1 MEEEGYRISSSL
13 QRTAQN
19 RGLIQV
25 ISAGESTSFIPVSH
39 RFAETLLLL
48 FHDIGYYFFEM

>member
-39 RFAETLLLL
+39 RFAESL
-48 FHDIGYYFFEM
+48 FTPFS